1 MVNAFRWG
9 AVPKKEGEGEKSKEK
24 KKIETNEKRVHGG
37 ARREWKGG
45 VGKRHGRNEVT
56 S

>member
-24 KKIETNEKRVHGG
+24 KKIETNGKRVHGG

-45 VGKRHGRNEVT
+45 VGEKEPREK
-56 S
+56 